1 MICYSNKKI
10 CISAESNTEGMEY
23 MERNTN
29 AVISTNKLCKSYMNG
44 EVPQHVI
51 KNMDIQIFYKDF
63 TVFMG
68 PSGSG
73 KSTLLHILSGMDS
86 ASMGEVY
93 FKDTNFSK
101 YSERQLAQFRKKN
114 CGFVFQQVCL
124 IGSMSL
130 MDNVLVS
137 GLLANRNKKQVAEKG
152 RELFAEVGLT
162 EKEWGKYP
170 SQISG
175 GQMGRAGI
183 VRALINNPEVVFADE
198 PTGALDSASGKA
210 VLDLLTEFNRKG
222 QTTIMVTHD
231 LKSALRG
238 NRILYLRDGRIN
250 GECALGAYQGE
261 DEPGVEERKEKLF
274 HFLEEMGW

>member
-1 MICYSNKKI
+1 MQD
-10 CISAESNTEGMEY
+10 NT
-23 MERNTN
+23 T
-29 AVISTNKLCKSYMNG
+29 AVISTNKLCKTYMNG

-51 KNMDIQIFYKDF
+51 KNMDVQIFSGDF

-73 KSTLLHILSGMDS
+73 KSTLLHILSGMDN

-93 FKDTNFSK
+93 FKGTNFTK
-101 YSERQLAQFRKKN
+101 YSERKLAQFRKKN
-114 CGFVFQQVCL
+114 CGFVFQQICL

-137 GLLANRNKKQVAEKG
+137 GLLADQNRKRVVERG
-152 RELFAEVGLT
+152 RKLFAEVGMT
-162 EKEWGKYP
+162 EREWEKYP

-198 PTGALDSASGKA
+198 PTGALDSTSGKA
-210 VLDLLTEFNRKG
+210 VLDLLTAFNRGG

-250 GECALGAYQGE
+250 GEFALETYQGE
-261 DEPGVEERKEKLF
+261 SEERKERLIC
-274 HFLEEMGW
+274 FLEEMGW

>member
-1 MICYSNKKI
+1 MQD
-10 CISAESNTEGMEY
+10 NT
-23 MERNTN
+23 T
-29 AVISTNKLCKSYMNG
+29 AVISTNKLCKTYMNG

-51 KNMDIQIFYKDF
+51 KNMDVQIFSGDF

-73 KSTLLHILSGMDS
+73 KSTLLHILSGMDN

-93 FKDTNFSK
+93 FKGTNFTK
-101 YSERQLAQFRKKN
+101 YSERKLAQFRKKN
-114 CGFVFQQVCL
+114 CGFVFQQICL

-137 GLLANRNKKQVAEKG
+137 GLLADRNRKRVVERG
-152 RELFAEVGLT
+152 RKLFAEVGMT
-162 EKEWGKYP
+162 EREWEKYP

-198 PTGALDSASGKA
+198 PTGALDSTSGKA
-210 VLDLLTEFNRKG
+210 VLDLLTAFNRGG

-250 GECALGAYQGE
+250 GEFVLGTYQGE
-261 DEPGVEERKEKLF
+261 SEERKERLIC
-274 HFLEEMGW
+274 FLEEMGW

>member
-1 MICYSNKKI
+1 MYQ
-10 CISAESNTEGMEY
+10 SNT
-23 MERNTN
+23 
-29 AVISTNKLCKSYMNG
+29 AVISTNKLCKTYMNG

-51 KNMDIQIFYKDF
+51 KNMDVQIFPGDF

-86 ASMGEVY
+86 ASMGEVC
-93 FKDTNFSK
+93 FKGTNLTK
-101 YSERQLAQFRKKN
+101 YSERKLAQFRKKN
-114 CGFVFQQVCL
+114 CGFVFQQICL

-137 GLLANRNKKQVAEKG
+137 GLLVDRNRKRVVERG
-152 RELFAEVGLT
+152 RKLFAEVGLT
-162 EKEWGKYP
+162 EKEWAKYP

-183 VRALINNPEVVFADE
+183 VRALINNPEVIFADE
-198 PTGALDSASGKA
+198 PTGALDSASGRA
-210 VLDLLTEFNRKG
+210 VLDLLTTFNQRG

-238 NRILYLRDGRIN
+238 NRILYLKDGRIN
-250 GECALGAYQGE
+250 GEFVMGTYQGKS
-261 DEPGVEERKEKLF
+261 EERKERLIC
-274 HFLEEMGW
+274 FLEEMGW